1 MGKEEGEAGAVE
13 SEEGEG
19 VREEGG
25 LGSMGMEGG
34 GEEGE
39 VEGGAGLKG
48 EGEEESMKAS
58 RARRR
63 LECTKKL
70 RVYERME
77 F

>member
-39 VEGGAGLKG
+39 VEDSAGLVEGKG
-48 EGEEESMKAS
+48 EEVRIEGEEGGVHVAEDEKG
-58 RARRR
+58 
-63 LECTKKL
+63 
-70 RVYERME
+70 